1 MVTKNEMNNNL
12 FSILFYFKIGKIQ
25 TSVYQSISKFILTN
39 H

>member
-12 FSILFYFKIGKIQ
+12 FSILFYFEIGKIQ
-25 TSVYQSISKFILTN
+25 TSVYQVFSNLFLTI